1 VCLKEIGFEVV
12 DRIYLYQKTD
22 QRRELTFH
30 RAGGLLDPNSNPAS
44 TVLNCSIASVVMK
57 M

>member
-1 VCLKEIGFEVV
+1 MCLKEIGYEVV
-12 DRIYLYQKTD
+12 DRIYLYPKTD

-30 RAGGLLDPNSNPAS
+30 RAGGLLDQNSSSAS
-44 TVLNCSIASVVMK
+44 AVLNCSIASVVMK